1 MQAAA
6 AAVASASLT
15 LAVQCRCG
23 AISFR
28 ATAADGRLERCHCA
42 RCRRA
47 SCSAFVPYVL
57 AAEAPI
63 QLLAATSR
71 YADRCS
77 AHGEVERLFC
87 GRCRSSLGMLT
98 TAEAGIGGI
107 RPPSYRLS
115 LGCVEDSRCVR
126 TATLS

>member
-1 MQAAA
+1 MYAAA

-63 QLLAATSR
+63 QLLAAASR

-87 GRCRSSLGMLT
+87 GRCRSSLGMLA
-98 TAEAGIGGI
+98 TAEAGSIG
-107 RPPSYRLS
+107 PPAYHLS
-115 LGCVEDSRCVR
+115 LGCVEDSRYASKSLR
-126 TATLS
+126 E